1 MCGISEFEVNRIEPA
16 KLRNFATGR
25 KGCLKMDDALQ
36 KRGHALEEIFFQEQN
51 KILLE
56 KLRKEMEGK
65 ALRETLSNVSGITDF
80 KALEAMVA
88 IGVNA
93 ESLVAMT
100 MIPLV
105 GVAWADGV
113 VQTNEKDAILQ
124 AAAGNNI
131 TAGSA
136 AYSLLQA
143 WLHDRPSQE
152 LMDSWKQ
159 YIKALKSAIEPAAFQ
174 QIRNTVMTRAE
185 EIAKSAGGFL
195 GMAAVSESEKK
206 VLIEMQIAFS

>member
-1 MCGISEFEVNRIEPA
+1 
-16 KLRNFATGR
+16 
-25 KGCLKMDDALQ
+25 MDDALQ

-65 ALRETLSNVSGITDF
+65 ALRETLSSVSGITDF

-105 GVAWADGV
+105 AVAWADGV
-113 VQTNEKDAILQ
+113 VQTNEKEAILK
-124 AAAGNNI
+124 AAASNSI
-131 TAGSA
+131 DSGSA
-136 AYSLLQA
+136 AHSLLQA
-143 WLHDRPSQE
+143 WLHDRPSRE

-159 YIKALKSAIEPAAFQ
+159 YIKALKSAIEPAAFL
-174 QIRNTVMTRAE
+174 QIKNTVLSRAD

-206 VLIEMQIAFS
+206 VLNEMQAAFG

>member
-1 MCGISEFEVNRIEPA
+1 
-16 KLRNFATGR
+16 
-25 KGCLKMDDALQ
+25 MDDALQ

-105 GVAWADGV
+105 AIAWADGV
-113 VQTNEKDAILQ
+113 VQPNEKDAILK

-131 TAGSA
+131 VAGSA
-136 AYSLLQA
+136 AHSLLQA
-143 WLHDRPSQE
+143 WLQDRPSHE

-174 QIRNTVMTRAE
+174 QIKNTVLSRAE
-185 EIAKSAGGFL
+185 EIAKCAGGFL

-206 VLIEMQIAFS
+206 VLNEMQVAFG

>member
-1 MCGISEFEVNRIEPA
+1 
-16 KLRNFATGR
+16 
-25 KGCLKMDDALQ
+25 MDDALQ

-51 KILLE
+51 KVLLD

-105 GVAWADGV
+105 AVAWADGV
-113 VQTNEKDAILQ
+113 VQPNEKEAILK
-124 AAAGNNI
+124 AATNNNI
-131 TAGSA
+131 SPGSA

-143 WLHDRPSQE
+143 WLHDRPGHE
-152 LMDSWKQ
+152 LTDSWTQ
-159 YIKALKSAIEPAAFQ
+159 YIKALKLAIEAAAFQ
-174 QIRNTVMTRAE
+174 QIQNAVLSRAE
-185 EIAKSAGGFL
+185 EVAKSAGGFL

-206 VLIEMQIAFS
+206 VLNELRVAFS